1 MKNMGPIR
9 SSHSKQV
16 LQPHKQN
23 YGCNCKK
30 KENCPLDKKYLT
42 PNIIYEAKISNNS
55 NGKHKKYVGVALTS
69 FK

>member
-1 MKNMGPIR
+1 MKNMGSIR

-16 LQPHKQN
+16 LQPRKQN

-30 KENCPLDKKYLT
+30 KENCLLDKKYL
-42 PNIIYEAKISNNS
+42 ISNNS